1 MSRVDEFIKRHHEFR
16 EISDEQRQLLEEF
29 IDAKTEHINEAEWN
43 LIVNITYAS
52 WEEIREYTDDKFKVA
67 MIIDIG
73 RTANYIWH
81 LISDE
86 GCKDKY
92 VLKILIWSMPAFSR
106 YEKTLLCDE
115 LDEYDGRPLDDWS
128 CSDVDSRVYC
138 RIYDLLKD
146 EEGFKN
152 ALLDDE

>member
-146 EEGFKN
+146 EKGFKK
-152 ALLDDE
+152 AVLDAE

>member
-16 EISDEQRQLLEEF
+16 DVSEEERKLLEEF
-29 IDAKTEHINEAEWN
+29 IDANTEHINEAEWN

-86 GCKDKY
+86 GCKDKE
-92 VLKILIWSMPAFSR
+92 VFKNLIWSMPAFSR
-106 YEKTLLCDE
+106 YEKMILCDE
-115 LDEYDGRPLDDWS
+115 LEDYDGRPLDDWS
-128 CSDVDSRVYC
+128 CCDVDSRVYC

-146 EEGFKN
+146 EKGFKK
-152 ALLDDE
+152 AVLDAE